1 MRKSLLV
8 ALALLTSGI
17 VMAQSDST
25 LKRSLLTPRSLPK
38 GNDHL
43 MVQFGITQWSN
54 RPDTIN
60 TGGISR
66 SLNIYFMF
74 NFPFRTNPKLS
85 AAIGIGVG
93 SDNMFFK
100 ATDVRI
106 RDIATAISFRD
117 VSDTNHFKKTKLTTD
132 YLEIPVELRYSA
144 KPEDDAH
151 SMKFALGVKVG
162 TLLQAKV
169 KNKMLQN
176 AGGTDI
182 NDFKEKQYSKRF
194 FNGNRLVATA
204 RIGYGHF
211 SLFGA
216 YQVSRVF
223 KENMGPDVRPLTLGL
238 TLSGL

>member
-25 LKRSLLTPRSLPK
+25 VKRGLLTPRSLPK

-43 MVQFGITQWSN
+43 MVQFGVTQWMN
-54 RPDTIN
+54 RPDSLN

-66 SLNIYFMF
+66 SLNLYFMI
-74 NFPFRTNPKLS
+74 NFPFRTNPRLS
-85 AAIGIGVG
+85 AAIGVGVG
-93 SDNMFFK
+93 SDNIFLK
-100 ATDVRI
+100 ETDIRI
-106 RDIATAISFRD
+106 RDVASSIAFRD

-132 YLEIPVELRYSA
+132 YLEVPVELRYSA

-151 SMKFALGVKVG
+151 SLKFAIGVKVG
-162 TLLQAKV
+162 ALLQAKV
-169 KNKMLQN
+169 KNKELQN
-176 AGGTDI
+176 AADQAI

-194 FNGNRLVATA
+194 FNSNRLVATA

-216 YQVSRVF
+216 YQLSRVF
-223 KENMGPDVRPLTLGL
+223 RENMGPDVRPLSIGL
-238 TLSGL
+238 SISGL